1 MGAFDGTVCGGL
13 AAIQKLCAQSALGLA
28 NSIYVV
34 EAGDLASIPAPDAS
48 SHTIS
53 GDVVF
58 DTPTTGMWFQWRIAD
73 VDAEF
78 SAQSV
83 GVAGS
88 QSFQNT
94 LTVFLPIARDASVY
108 VMNQIINGEFVV
120 IFGDKNGQ
128 KRILGTDSSPAMIP
142 EGGIQEVNNSERN
155 GITVTFQQVGH
166 TPYFYDGAID
176 VSAV

>member
-1 MGAFDGTVCGGL
+1 MGAFDGSVCGGL
-13 AAIQKLCAQSALGLA
+13 AAIQKLCAQIALGLGNA
-28 NSIYVV
+28 IHVI
-34 EAGDLASIPAPDAS
+34 EAGDITSIPAPGAGTHTVTTDVTLDAAK
-48 SHTIS
+48 
-53 GDVVF
+53 F
-58 DTPTTGMWFQWRIAD
+58 WYQWRIAE

-78 SAQSV
+78 SSQSV

-120 IFGDKNGQ
+120 AFSDKNGQ
-128 KRILGTDSSPAMIP
+128 NRLLGTDSSPAMIP
-142 EGGIQEVNNSERN
+142 EGGIQEVNNAERN

-166 TPYFYDGAID
+166 TPYFYDGALAL
-176 VSAV
+176 S